1 MPDTRDSTAGWQWHK
16 IPYITWICR
25 FDGFWERALFMRCP
39 YCSDRESKVTDSRTN
54 DAGIRRRREC
64 LNCRQRFTT
73 YERVQAAPLM
83 VYKRDGRREEFNR
96 EKMIAGLH
104 KACAKRPVTPQAI
117 EQLVDEVESELHR
130 SGNVEADTFL
140 LGSLV
145 MERLPDL
152 DRVAYIRYASVYRD
166 FQDIESFER
175 AVRDLRDGSQQLPLL
190 DMPPPRS
197 RGRGRRRAGPVA
209 LLADNSP
216 REETAE
222 TENNRP
228 EVPPESPK
236 EEKLGEAVGT
246 MGVD

>member
-1 MPDTRDSTAGWQWHK
+1 
-16 IPYITWICR
+16 
-25 FDGFWERALFMRCP
+25 MRCP

-64 LNCRQRFTT
+64 LNCQQRFTT

-83 VYKRDGRREEFNR
+83 VYKRDGRREEFSR

-104 KACAKRPVTPQAI
+104 KACAKRPVTPKAI

-130 SGNVEADTFL
+130 RGDGETDTYL

-190 DMPPPRS
+190 DMPPPSRS
-197 RGRGRRRAGPVA
+197 AGRVRRRAAPVA
-209 LLADNSP
+209 SP
-216 REETAE
+216 VSNGAGDETAE
-222 TENNRP
+222 TESNQP
-228 EVPPESPK
+228 EELQRRK
-236 EEKLGEAVGT
+236 T
-246 MGVD
+246 R